1 MKIKDI
7 IAKLPNELKTVAN
20 KFSMTRPDATVP
32 EFMVK
37 RAMGTNDSE
46 EFNMELNENESIDIA
61 IWAFEKQG
69 RELPDNL
76 PNVKDYI
83 LKVTEF
89 ATVVLYKIF
98 FSKYE
103 SGELKPCELYQNNEK
118 VVPVGIKDRKKIN
131 EKCAELKTG
140 AEKGAVY
147 AEHYGVSEKFE
158 ELSEW
163 EKSLFWQYCHENKAS
178 NTQVGKN

>member
-20 KFSMTRPDATVP
+20 KFSITRPDSSVP
-32 EFMVK
+32 DFMVK
-37 RAMGTNDSE
+37 RAMGINESE
-46 EFNMELNENESIDIA
+46 EFVLELYENESIDIA
-61 IWAFEKQG
+61 EWAFVKQG
-69 RELPDNL
+69 KVLPDNM
-76 PNVKDYI
+76 PDVKDYI
-83 LKVTEF
+83 AKVTEF
-89 ATVVLYKIF
+89 ASVILVKIF
-98 FSKYE
+98 STKYE

-131 EKCAELKTG
+131 EKSSNLKTL

-147 AEHYGVSEKFE
+147 ADHYGILEKFE
-158 ELSEW
+158 ELSDW
-163 EKSLFWQYCHENKAS
+163 EKGLFWQYCNENKAS

>member
-37 RAMGTNDSE
+37 RAMGVNENE
-46 EFNMELNENESIDIA
+46 EFVLELHENESIDIA
-61 IWAFEKQG
+61 IWAFQKQG
-69 RELPDNL
+69 KELPDNL
-76 PNVKDYI
+76 PDVKDYI
-83 LKVTEF
+83 SKVTEF
-89 ATVVLYKIF
+89 ASIILIKIF
-98 FSKYE
+98 SVKYD
-103 SGELKPCELYQNNEK
+103 SGELKPCDLYQNNEK

-131 EKCAELKTG
+131 EKSAELKTL

-147 AEHYGVSEKFE
+147 AEHYGILEKYE

-163 EKSLFWQYCHENKAS
+163 DKSLFWQYCNENKAS
-178 NTQVGKN
+178 NTLVGKN